1 MMTLGSNSG
10 FSLLEVM
17 VCAAVLVVA
26 ITVFLMAIA
35 QNVQLE
41 AMNAETNIAI
51 NAASSVIE
59 TVRGLTYAE
68 VTSDNV
74 PPTFEASGLGN
85 DGRLI
90 QLSNTAGST
99 QVGQAVITENLLGT
113 SRTVHVRVGWRCA
126 TGEMRWMTLMTEV
139 TSY

>member
-1 MMTLGSNSG
+1 MTFGSNRA
-10 FSLLEVM
+10 FTLLEVM
-17 VCAAVLVVA
+17 VCAAVLVIA

-41 AMNAETNIAI
+41 AMNAETNIAL
-51 NAASSVIE
+51 NAANSVIE

-68 VTSDNV
+68 VTAANI

-85 DGRLI
+85 DGRTIRLI
-90 QLSNTAGST
+90 NAAGST
-99 QVGQAVITENLLGT
+99 QVGQAAISENPAGT
-113 SRTVHVRVGWRCA
+113 SRTVQVRVTWRCA
-126 TGEMRWMTLMTEV
+126 TGEMRRTTLMTEV